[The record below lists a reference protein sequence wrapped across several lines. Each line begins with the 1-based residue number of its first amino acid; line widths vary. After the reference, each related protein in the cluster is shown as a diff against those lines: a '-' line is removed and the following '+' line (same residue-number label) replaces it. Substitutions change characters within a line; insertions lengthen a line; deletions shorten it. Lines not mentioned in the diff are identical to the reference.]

1 MPIRRLIHIAIAVWI
16 VAILLSVYPYV
27 LTSHRL
33 TLTVTLND
41 AAAECRSQSSVLSG
55 FGRYRS
61 SVPEHTNE
69 GYCGSIRTDSGYYL
83 LPDAGKFDW
92 LDQDRAELDAALQ
105 PGCRF
110 EVTIVGPGGL
120 QKPERPTAPIVQ
132 KISRIHRALGCEAP
146 A

>member
-1 MPIRRLIHIAIAVWI
+1 MRRLVLIAITVWI
-16 VAILLSVYPYV
+16 VAIVLSVYPYV

-33 TLTVTLND
+33 TLTVTEND
-41 AAAECRSQSSVLSG
+41 AASQCRSQSSVLSG

-61 SVPEHTNE
+61 SVPEHSIE

-92 LDQDRAELDAALQ
+92 LDQERAELDAALQ

-110 EVTIVGPGGL
+110 EVTIIGPGGL
-120 QKPERPTAPIVQ
+120 QNPKQPRAPIVQ
-132 KISRIHRALGCEAP
+132 KISRIHRELGCDPPP